1 MFLWLRR
8 LLVVAPFFVL
18 GIASGHDFEF
28 HAASWLDVAGQ
39 WKEGIIFPRW
49 AEWANHGFGEPR
61 FIFYPPLSWLLGAAL
76 GSVLPWNAVPVV
88 FIVLVQ
94 TLAGL
99 CAFALARNVTSRRGA
114 LFGAACY
121 AANPYA
127 LLVVYMRSD
136 FAEQLGAA
144 FFPLLILLALRVGGI
159 LRGADTFEPA
169 SSAARIEIDWRSVSR
184 NVAWFSVVFAAMWLS
199 NAPAGVMASYSA
211 ALLFAW
217 GVLQQRSW
225 RPAIRG
231 AAGLALGFGLTAFYL
246 VPAAYEQR
254 WVNIEQALAS
264 GLQPAQNFLYT
275 MTDDPEH
282 TLFNW
287 IASSV
292 AILLIVITGVAA
304 VLTRRKFA
312 RAVPQG
318 LKPSGSQG
326 SNVGAEAPTP
336 NGQISNGPIYGRPSI
351 EAAVPNDAISND
363 SIGEPAI
370 PKDPMFEA
378 AIPPTVVVPDA
389 ANSEWGAEAW
399 SAMLVLAGVATL
411 LMLRFTNIF
420 WRVLPKLRFVQF
432 PWRWMC
438 ALAVC
443 YAFFLAWA
451 FGRMRRGWILAATIA
466 LCCVGTAAVLVQTG
480 WWDTED
486 LPTLQA
492 GIAQQSGFDGTDE
505 YDPAGDDHYNIP
517 ASAPQAQMLFDDAQK
532 EKLPDTRIVIR
543 RWSAED
549 KELTVKSSEDVR
561 LGLRL
566 LNYPAWQVEVNG
578 KVVTPERG
586 EEIAQMVLPL
596 QAGTS
601 QIRVRFARTADR
613 TLGAGISLVSLLLLI
628 PLFLSERY
636 GTKAGDPLA

>member
-1 MFLWLRR
+1 MPEKNGSEEPPLPPEYLVRNSGWVWALGISFATA

-39 WKEGIIFPRW
+39 WKEGISFPRW

-88 FIVLVQ
+88 FIVMVQ
-94 TLAGL
+94 TVAGL
-99 CAFALARNVTSRRGA
+99 CAFALARSVTSRRGA

-136 FAEQLGAA
+136 FAEQLGTT
-144 FFPLLILLALRVGGI
+144 FFPLLVLLALRVSGI
-159 LRGADTFEPA
+159 LPRPQALGVAETD
-169 SSAARIEIDWRSVSR
+169 DGWRAVSR
-184 NVAWFSVVFAAMWLS
+184 DVAWFSLLFAAMWLS
-199 NAPAGVMASYSA
+199 NAPAGVMASYST
-211 ALLFAW
+211 ALLFGWAMA
-217 GVLQQRSW
+217 QQRTLW
-225 RPAIRG
+225 PVIRG

-246 VPAAYEQR
+246 LPAAYEQR

-264 GLQPAQNFLYT
+264 GLQPVQNFLYT

-292 AILLIVITGVAA
+292 AILLILITGVAA
-304 VLTRRKFA
+304 VLARRKGDSTV
-312 RAVPQG
+312 R
-318 LKPSGSQG
+318 SGTQEIAP
-326 SNVGAEAPTP
+326 AE
-336 NGQISNGPIYGRPSI
+336 I
-351 EAAVPNDAISND
+351 
-363 SIGEPAI
+363 
-370 PKDPMFEA
+370 
-378 AIPPTVVVPDA
+378 
-389 ANSEWGAEAW
+389 W
-399 SAMLVLAGVATL
+399 SAMLVLAGAATL

-451 FGRMRRGWILAATIA
+451 FGRMWRGLILAAIVA
-466 LCCVGTAAVLVQTG
+466 LCCVGTAAVLLQTG
-480 WWDTED
+480 WWDSED
-486 LPTLQA
+486 LPTLQTA
-492 GIAQQSGFDGTDE
+492 IAQQSGFDGTDE

-517 ASAPQAQMLFDDAQK
+517 VSAPPVQILFDDAQQR
-532 EKLPDTRIVIR
+532 KLPDTRIVIR
-543 RWSAED
+543 QWSAES
-549 KELTVKSSEDVR
+549 KELTVKSSADVR
-561 LGLRL
+561 VGLRL
-566 LNYPAWQVEVNG
+566 LNYPAWRVEVNG
-578 KVVTPERG
+578 TVVKPERA
-586 EEIAQMVLPL
+586 EETAQMVLPL
-596 QAGTS
+596 KAGTS
-601 QIRVRFARTADR
+601 QIRVRFARTLDR
-613 TLGAGISLVSLLLLI
+613 TVGAGISLASLLLLV
-628 PLFLSERY
+628 PLLLRGRSE
-636 GTKAGDPLA
+636 ANPGDPLA

>member
-1 MFLWLRR
+1 VRSSGWVWTLGISLFTA

-39 WKEGIIFPRW
+39 WKEGLVFPRW

-76 GSVLPWNAVPVV
+76 GSILPWNAVPVV

-99 CAFALARNVTSRRGA
+99 CAFALTRSVTTRRGA

-144 FFPLLILLALRVGGI
+144 FFPLLILLALRVSGVLPGSE
-159 LRGADTFEPA
+159 TFAAA
-169 SSAARIEIDWRSVSR
+169 SGVARTETGWRSVSR

-217 GVLQQRSW
+217 GALQQRSL

-254 WVNIEQALAS
+254 WVNIDQALAS
-264 GLQPAQNFLYT
+264 GLQPIQNFLYT

-304 VLTRRKFA
+304 VLARR
-312 RAVPQG
+312 RTAVSQG
-318 LKPSGSQG
+318 LKPISSQG
-326 SNVGAEAPTP
+326 AYVGAEAPTP
-336 NGQISNGPIYGRPSI
+336 NGPVVAGS
-351 EAAVPNDAISND
+351 DA
-363 SIGEPAI
+363 
-370 PKDPMFEA
+370 
-378 AIPPTVVVPDA
+378 
-389 ANSEWGAEAW
+389 WG
-399 SAMLVLAGVATL
+399 AMLVLAGVATL

-420 WRVLPKLRFVQF
+420 WRVSPKLRFVQF

-451 FGRMRRGWILAATIA
+451 FGRMRRGWILAAAIA

-486 LPTLQA
+486 LPTLQS

-517 ASAPQAQMLFDDAQK
+517 ASTPQAQMLFDDAQK
-532 EKLPDTRIVIR
+532 NKLPDTRIVIR

-601 QIRVRFARTADR
+601 QIRVHFARTTDR
-613 TLGAGISLVSLLLLI
+613 TIGAGISLVSLLLLI
-628 PLFLSERY
+628 PLLLSERY
-636 GTKAGDPLA
+636 GAKAGDPLA